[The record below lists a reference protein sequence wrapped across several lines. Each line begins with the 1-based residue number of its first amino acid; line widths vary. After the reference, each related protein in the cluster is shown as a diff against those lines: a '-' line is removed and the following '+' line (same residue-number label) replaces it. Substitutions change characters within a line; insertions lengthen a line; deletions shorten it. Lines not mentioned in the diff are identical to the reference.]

1 MPRRD
6 DLHRILVLGSG
17 PIKIGQRRNSI
28 SQAHKRCAPSVRMA
42 MR

>member
-17 PIKIGQRRNSI
+17 PIDKASAESI
-28 SQAHKRCAPSVRMA
+28 SQFTACAPSVRMA